1 MSARRDLVIIGGGPG
16 GLVVASVAS
25 QLGLKV
31 TLVEKS
37 GRLGGDCLHSG
48 CVPSKTLIRSARV
61 AHLMRTAD
69 RYGLPGCDPDI
80 DMGAVIDRVNA
91 VIAEIQV
98 HDDPERF
105 RGYGCDV
112 IFGAARF
119 TGPNDIEVGEERI
132 RGKRFVIATGSLPVI
147 PPIPGLEEAGYVNFG
162 LAAAGFA
169 YMMATQP
176 AYTLDDLKGRKVWA
190 PEGDPVGFAALRAL
204 GVAPV
209 VMPVTDV
216 MTGLQTDLLDSITAP
231 PVGAVV
237 FQWHTQ
243 LNYLADV
250 PIAYVYAALLVEKR
264 VFSRL
269 TPEDQAVVREVME
282 GIYRKFD
289 KYGVSDNQEA
299 MQALLASGLE
309 SITPDPEDVAE
320 WREVVRQSHRQLAA
334 EDVFDP
340 VLYDR
345 IESLLEQYR
354 AGQ

>member
-1 MSARRDLVIIGGGPG
+1 MTTFYKSLLVSLCLGFVATSVFAQQTTIKIATIAPESSSWMKDMRAGAEAIENATEGRVKFKFYGGGVQGNDKQVQRKMRTGQLHGGAFSSG
-16 GLVVASVAS
+16 GLNRFQKDADIFA
-25 QLGLKV
+25 LPMLFN
-31 TLVEKS
+31 TIDE
-37 GRLGGDCLHSG
+37 
-48 CVPSKTLIRSARV
+48 AR
-61 AHLMRTAD
+61 
-69 RYGLPGCDPDI
+69 Y
-80 DMGAVIDRVNA
+80 
-91 VIAEIQV
+91 
-98 HDDPERF
+98 
-105 RGYGCDV
+105 
-112 IFGAARF
+112 
-119 TGPNDIEVGEERI
+119 I
-132 RGKRFVIATGSLPVI
+132 RGELEPVI
-147 PPIPGLEEAGYVNFG
+147 RQRLEEAGYVNFG

-169 YMMATQP
+169 YRMATQP

>member
-1 MSARRDLVIIGGGPG
+1 MTTFYKSLLVSLCLGFVATPVFAQQTTIKIATIAPESSSWMKDMRAGADAIEQATEGRVKFKFYGGGVQGNDKQVQRKMRTGQLHGGAFSSG
-16 GLVVASVAS
+16 GLNRFQKDADIFA
-25 QLGLKV
+25 LPMLFN
-31 TLVEKS
+31 TIDE
-37 GRLGGDCLHSG
+37 
-48 CVPSKTLIRSARV
+48 AR
-61 AHLMRTAD
+61 
-69 RYGLPGCDPDI
+69 Y
-80 DMGAVIDRVNA
+80 
-91 VIAEIQV
+91 
-98 HDDPERF
+98 
-105 RGYGCDV
+105 
-112 IFGAARF
+112 
-119 TGPNDIEVGEERI
+119 I
-132 RGKRFVIATGSLPVI
+132 RGELEPVI
-147 PPIPGLEEAGYVNFG
+147 RQRLEEAGYVNFG

-176 AYTLDDLKGRKVWA
+176 AYTLDDLKGRKVWI

-289 KYGVSDNQEA
+289 KYGVSENQEA

>member
-1 MSARRDLVIIGGGPG
+1 VKFKFYGGGVQGNDKQVQRKMRTGQLHGGAFSSG
-16 GLVVASVAS
+16 GLNRFQKDADIFA
-25 QLGLKV
+25 LPMLFN
-31 TLVEKS
+31 TIDE
-37 GRLGGDCLHSG
+37 
-48 CVPSKTLIRSARV
+48 AR
-61 AHLMRTAD
+61 
-69 RYGLPGCDPDI
+69 Y
-80 DMGAVIDRVNA
+80 
-91 VIAEIQV
+91 
-98 HDDPERF
+98 
-105 RGYGCDV
+105 
-112 IFGAARF
+112 
-119 TGPNDIEVGEERI
+119 I
-132 RGKRFVIATGSLPVI
+132 RGELEPVI
-147 PPIPGLEEAGYVNFG
+147 RQRLEEAGYVNFG

-176 AYTLDDLKGRKVWA
+176 AYTLDDLKGRKVWI

-289 KYGVSDNQEA
+289 KYGVSENQEA

>member
-1 MSARRDLVIIGGGPG
+1 MTMLYKSFLVSLCFAFAASPAAAQQTTIKIATIAPESSSWMKDMRAGAEAIEEATEGRVRFKFYGGGVQGNDKQVQRKMRTGQLHGGAFSSG
-16 GLVVASVAS
+16 GLNRFQQDADIFALPMLFNTIEEARYVRDQLEPVVR
-25 QLGLKV
+25 Q
-31 TLVEKS
+31 
-37 GRLGGDCLHSG
+37 R
-48 CVPSKTLIRSARV
+48 
-61 AHLMRTAD
+61 
-69 RYGLPGCDPDI
+69 
-80 DMGAVIDRVNA
+80 
-91 VIAEIQV
+91 
-98 HDDPERF
+98 
-105 RGYGCDV
+105 
-112 IFGAARF
+112 
-119 TGPNDIEVGEERI
+119 
-132 RGKRFVIATGSLPVI
+132 
-147 PPIPGLEEAGYVNFG
+147 LEEAGYVNFG

-169 YMMATQP
+169 YMMATRP
-176 AYTLDDLKGRKVWA
+176 AYTLDDLKGRKVWI

-250 PIAYVYAALLVEKR
+250 PIAYVYAALLVDRR

-269 TPEDQAVVREVME
+269 TPGDQAVVREVME

-309 SITPDPEDVAE
+309 RITPDPADVAE
-320 WREVVRQSHRQLAA
+320 WREVVRASHRQLAS
-334 EDVFDP
+334 EQVFDP
-340 VLYDR
+340 ALYDR

>member
-1 MSARRDLVIIGGGPG
+1 MTTFYKSLLVSLCLGFVATSVFAQQTTIKIATIAPESSSWMKDMRAGAEAIEEATEGRVKFKFYGGGVQGNDKQVQRKMRTGQLHGGAFSSG
-16 GLVVASVAS
+16 GLNRFQKDADIFA
-25 QLGLKV
+25 LPMLFN
-31 TLVEKS
+31 TIDE
-37 GRLGGDCLHSG
+37 
-48 CVPSKTLIRSARV
+48 AR
-61 AHLMRTAD
+61 
-69 RYGLPGCDPDI
+69 Y
-80 DMGAVIDRVNA
+80 
-91 VIAEIQV
+91 
-98 HDDPERF
+98 
-105 RGYGCDV
+105 
-112 IFGAARF
+112 
-119 TGPNDIEVGEERI
+119 I
-132 RGKRFVIATGSLPVI
+132 RGELEPVI
-147 PPIPGLEEAGYVNFG
+147 RQRLEEAGYVNFG

-289 KYGVSDNQEA
+289 KYGVSENQEA